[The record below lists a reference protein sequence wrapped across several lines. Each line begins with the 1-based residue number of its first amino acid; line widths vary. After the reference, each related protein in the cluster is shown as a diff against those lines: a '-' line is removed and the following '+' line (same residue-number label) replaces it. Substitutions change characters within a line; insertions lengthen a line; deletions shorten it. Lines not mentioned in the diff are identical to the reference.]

1 MGYTVEVS
9 FNMDK
14 CSGISET
21 KNKVFLHAN
30 SCNAESTY
38 EDYEMS
44 GNVKK
49 YLFGPIK
56 AIFEIFFFL

>member
-44 GNVKK
+44 GNVKIPRK
-49 YLFGPIK
+49 
-56 AIFEIFFFL
+56 